1 MDSPLSVLTPS
12 KRNARPPFAHS
23 GANTPRMPG
32 SPAIKTASLLDDYAS
47 TTPRRSPIF
56 NDENARPQMY
66 KGSTGGLEF
75 EGGREVGIGI
85 GVGVGGREDSVM
97 SGGDGDGEVD
107 VDVHID
113 VDDDVDVRVE
123 EGDGEGRGE
132 GPMSSPFQ
140 TTVLSERAVF
150 FGSLNNVDGSRGE
163 EPREE
168 KLDCRELMDDEH
180 VVGFCGEKVEDEEGV
195 VMEDRHA
202 EQDLPTIREDVVED
216 TNAAPHEHDHEH
228 EQEREER
235 DVDVDNE
242 HRPAYE
248 TEEDS
253 GMISTHLHANRNN
266 FVEVSN
272 ITMNDKHNESMSTI
286 YHETTG
292 DNGGVSDA
300 EGPNEHHFSYDQD
313 DTCLS
318 SFSAVPNADMTL
330 FAQLRRD
337 SPIKRMREGST
348 SPRKTMRTSRYTDD
362 ILETPN
368 TVRQHHRRAMF
379 SDHDGNTPTPGRRYP
394 RGDNLLDLTDPIS
407 AFSRASQ
414 AYASSQ
420 GGFIS
425 PSRRQRFS
433 PAKSTADRFRSPAK
447 ISLLDLEMSPAPTPR
462 SIPTITPRELESLK
476 SSFLSQISSL
486 KATLSGRDAEVA
498 SLKEAVSDAERRVGE
513 ALEELRNESARKETE
528 QREWERRGKEME
540 TVLRGVRA
548 EIVDGEHER
557 ERLSRKVEEG
567 ERCKE
572 NLEGRVVELESQ
584 LSAARNA
591 ANASNS
597 SPPENTKSAEET
609 AKEVQDAVEK
619 VARELHTL
627 YKGKHETKVA
637 ALKKSYEA
645 RWEKRVREAERKLK
659 EALEENDH
667 LRTERDAGS
676 FVCGEATFIRE
687 TESLEADKRVLEA
700 RVKGLE
706 QEMASVKRDSEILR
720 SELKQERSEKGE
732 LVAAVDEWLAIQQHQ
747 QQQPTQEREEERDYM
762 YEEQHHHHPQQ
773 QEPREHPQKRK
784 LPEPPVS
791 SRHRSPSEP
800 NEFPPSSR
808 YNDQQSNENTI
819 PPPSSNSSYASGSTS
834 NNISRVPPPSSA
846 IRPRAAPP
854 TTTANGPT
862 PRVARFGMPSS
873 AHSRGNSGGSG
884 KGLSAPSGLP
894 AASGRSGIMSSIERM
909 GRGGGA

>member
-12 KRNARPPFAHS
+12 KRNARPPFAHAHS

-32 SPAIKTASLLDDYAS
+32 SPAIKTASSLLDDYAS
-47 TTPRRSPIF
+47 TTPMRSPIF
-56 NDENARPQMY
+56 NDENARPGMY
-66 KGSTGGLEF
+66 KGSTGGLREF
-75 EGGREVGIGI
+75 EGGREVG
-85 GVGVGGREDSVM
+85 GGEDSVM
-97 SGGDGDGEVD
+97 SGGDGDGDGD

-123 EGDGEGRGE
+123 EGDVVGEGE

-168 KLDCRELMDDEH
+168 KLDCRELMDDDH
-180 VVGFCGEKVEDEEGV
+180 VVDYREEKVEDEEGV
-195 VMEDRHA
+195 VMEDKHA

-216 TNAAPHEHDHEH
+216 SNAAPHE
-228 EQEREER
+228 QQREER
-235 DVDVDNE
+235 DVDVDND

-248 TEEDS
+248 TEENS
-253 GMISTHLHANRNN
+253 GMMDTHLHANRNN
-266 FVEVSN
+266 FGEVSN
-272 ITMNDKHNESMSTI
+272 ITMNDKNNESMSTI
-286 YHETTG
+286 YHDAGG

-337 SPIKRMREGST
+337 SPIKRMREGSS
-348 SPRKTMRTSRYTDD
+348 SPRKTMRTSTYTDD

-368 TVRQHHRRAMF
+368 TVKQHHRRAMF

-394 RGDNLLDLTDPIS
+394 RGDSLLDFTDPIN

-447 ISLLDLEMSPAPTPR
+447 ISLLDLDMSPAPTPR

-572 NLEGRVVELESQ
+572 KLEGRVVELESQ

-591 ANASNS
+591 ANNS
-597 SPPENTKSAEET
+597 HASPPENTKSAEET

-659 EALEENDH
+659 EALEENDR

-747 QQQPTQEREEERDYM
+747 QQQQQPSQEREEERGYM
-762 YEEQHHHHPQQ
+762 HEEQGHHHHHHHHPQQ

-784 LPEPPVS
+784 LPEPPVL

-800 NEFPPSSR
+800 NEFPR
-808 YNDQQSNENTI
+808 YNDQQINENTI
-819 PPPSSNSSYASGSTS
+819 PPPSSSNSNYASGNTS

-854 TTTANGPT
+854 TTTTTNGPT
-862 PRVARFGMPSS
+862 PRVARFGMPSSS

-884 KGLSAPSGLP
+884 KGLAAPSGLP